1 MRKSILVSSLVLVCL
16 TAKAQNSEEQFDR
29 MVSLLGDT
37 TLITV
42 TKVGTDDITFTKK
55 GSQIP
60 FSKAKEDIANII
72 FSSGEI
78 LELNKIA
85 QAGSWESIILT
96 EDKKDV
102 KDLEYV
108 EDIAVRQS
116 ILISGKGKDSHDTV
130 MIKAKEKVS
139 ETGGRVL
146 LITKN
151 KMVHYPT
158 SMWVIKGEVYK

>member
-1 MRKSILVSSLVLVCL
+1 MLVCSII
-16 TAKAQNSEEQFDR
+16 KAQNSEEQFDK
-29 MVSLLGDT
+29 MVTLLGDT
-37 TLITV
+37 SLIKV

-60 FSKAKEDIANII
+60 YAKAKNEIANII
-72 FSSGEI
+72 FSSGEV

-96 EDKKDV
+96 EEKKDV

-116 ILISGKGKDSHDTV
+116 ILIAGKGKDAYDTV
-130 MIKAKEKVS
+130 TIKAKEEVS
-139 ETGGRVL
+139 ELGGRVL